1 MNKISNYILILSFFL
16 LTNCGYEAVLN
27 NQNYQF
33 SINVNKINGDQKINS
48 LIINSFKQL
57 KENEKKYNLSLT
69 SNKEKLIIS
78 KDSKG
83 DPSIF
88 EIKINVNYVVKKD
101 GDKVNFD
108 RDKIAKSV
116 ELALR
121 KRPVDTD
128 AKEKLIS
135 RIVNDVEGMGENE
148 ISSNVIGEAVMKALY
163 TIDKV
168 AYVRFASVYRDFR
181 ETKDF
186 EQFLD
191 TIDNK

>member
-1 MNKISNYILILSFFL
+1 MKCPFCID
-16 LTNCGYEAVLN
+16 
-27 NQNYQF
+27 
-33 SINVNKINGDQKINS
+33 K
-48 LIINSFKQL
+48 
-57 KENEKKYNLSLT
+57 
-69 SNKEKLIIS
+69 NKETSVL
-78 KDSKG
+78 DSRPSENGSVIRRRRVCIDCKG
-83 DPSIF
+83 RFTTHERIQF
-88 EIKINVNYVVKKD
+88 REIVVVKKD

-128 AKEKLIS
+128 SKEKLIS

-168 AYVRFASVYRDFR
+168 AYVRFASVYRDIQDIEDFS
-181 ETKDF
+181 EEINSLNKEAPSSKKTK
-186 EQFLD
+186 
-191 TIDNK
+191 K

>member
-1 MNKISNYILILSFFL
+1 MNKISNYILILSLLL
-16 LTNCGYEAVLN
+16 LTNCGYQAVLN

-101 GDKVNFD
+101 GE
-108 RDKIAKSV
+108 I
-116 ELALR
+116 
-121 KRPVDTD
+121 
-128 AKEKLIS
+128 LIS
-135 RIVNDVEGMGENE
+135 NKINKKTTYNNITDKFELENYEKTIINNLVSE
-148 ISSNVIGEAVMKALY
+148 ISDNIMLSIS
-163 TIDKV
+163 KV
-168 AYVRFASVYRDFR
+168 S
-181 ETKDF
+181 E
-186 EQFLD
+186 
-191 TIDNK
+191 

>member
-1 MNKISNYILILSFFL
+1 MNKIANYILILSLLF
-16 LTNCGYEAVLN
+16 LTNCGYQAVLN

-101 GDKVNFD
+101 GE
-108 RDKIAKSV
+108 I
-116 ELALR
+116 
-121 KRPVDTD
+121 
-128 AKEKLIS
+128 LIS
-135 RIVNDVEGMGENE
+135 NKINKKTTYNNITDKFELENYEKTIINNLVSE
-148 ISSNVIGEAVMKALY
+148 ISDNIMLSIS
-163 TIDKV
+163 KV
-168 AYVRFASVYRDFR
+168 S
-181 ETKDF
+181 E
-186 EQFLD
+186 
-191 TIDNK
+191 

>member
-1 MNKISNYILILSFFL
+1 MKCPFCID
-16 LTNCGYEAVLN
+16 
-27 NQNYQF
+27 
-33 SINVNKINGDQKINS
+33 K
-48 LIINSFKQL
+48 
-57 KENEKKYNLSLT
+57 
-69 SNKEKLIIS
+69 NKETSVL
-78 KDSKG
+78 DSRPSENGSVIRRRRICIDCKG
-83 DPSIF
+83 SFTTHDRIQF
-88 EIKINVNYVVKKD
+88 REIVVVKKD

-128 AKEKLIS
+128 TKEKLIS

-148 ISSNVIGEAVMKALY
+148 ISSNVIGESVMKALFS
-163 TIDKV
+163 IDKV

-191 TIDNK
+191 TIDKK